1 MDFDDKEVFETF
13 EKEFNRKESSKRPGN
28 RFPSWIVPLVI
39 VFAGVVYFGTQ
50 LNRFRPA
57 APTETPAVDIAAFQ
71 SEEPFNSVLTE
82 TGTVVSLAEPG
93 SNEEIGVI
101 VENTLTPSITPSLS
115 PSFFDRFTR
124 LFARPTVETAVMPQP
139 GTDAPPIE
147 ISSEPRASATPQP
160 ADLAPKLPTI
170 GAPGTSPAETAAADS
185 SQNQAS
191 NQIPNEADGVVVLRA
206 PSATPMAPVA
216 ELTVPAS
223 GNNPFAEPSA
233 TITIEI
239 PLPSLTAEN
248 KAALTDPSL
257 PSPIE
262 TAAAGPSI
270 PTEIVVQADGSQTD
284 PLSTAA
290 LTPEAADQPG
300 FFERIG
306 AFFFKPEPTA
316 TAGPPLP
323 TEIVVQAD
331 SSQTDPLS
339 TAAPAP
345 ETTDEPGFFERIGAF
360 FFEPEPTATAEP
372 PLPTEIIVQADGSQT
387 VLISTAAPAP
397 EATDEPGFFERIGW
411 FFFGAPTEDPT
422 VEPTNDFDTSIAE
435 SPETTSEAPSAV
447 SAGSADPKQASENSA
462 NSDLN
467 DEPMQFPP
475 GSTEVFYLP
484 TSDIAN
490 PPTLI
495 PQGFQPQQL
504 RPTATAGI
512 GIPLVTQI
520 APTRPFSNLPT
531 VRPTQIQPFHP
542 TQQILN
548 PPAFRATPTVGDGIY
563 FYPTAPGL
571 QPQQQPHLLPTALP
585 NTGVGDHAELPQKI
599 FAFIGLVALIV
610 IVRII
615 RRRWQNAQ
623 K

>member
-82 TGTVVSLAEPG
+82 TGTVVSLAESG

-216 ELTVPAS
+216 ELTIPAS

-323 TEIVVQAD
+323 TEI
-331 SSQTDPLS
+331 
-339 TAAPAP
+339 
-345 ETTDEPGFFERIGAF
+345 
-360 FFEPEPTATAEP
+360 
-372 PLPTEIIVQADGSQT
+372 IVQADGSQA